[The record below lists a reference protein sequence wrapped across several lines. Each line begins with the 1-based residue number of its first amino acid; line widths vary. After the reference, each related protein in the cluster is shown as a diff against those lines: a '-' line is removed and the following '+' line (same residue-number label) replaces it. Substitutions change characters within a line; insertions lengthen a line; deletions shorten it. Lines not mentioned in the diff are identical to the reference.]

1 MLLDKILIHT
11 GKIGSRKESY
21 YNSENKGRSV
31 LKALSW
37 RVLGTLDTILVS
49 WLVTGSTGIAFSIG
63 FIEVSTKIVLYYTH
77 ERIWNTIPWGK

>member
-1 MLLDKILIHT
+1 MLLNKILIHC
-11 GKIGSRKESY
+11 GKIQPQKEVY
-21 YNSENKGRSV
+21 KNSDYRGRSI

-49 WLVTGSTGIAFSIG
+49 WLVTGNTGIAFSIG
-63 FIEVSTKIVLYYTH
+63 LIELSTKIILYYTH